1 MYICKECGLVFN
13 NPKKYS
19 EDCTPYGGPAE
30 PGFTRSYE
38 GCPSCEG
45 NYVEATQCVRCE
57 YNYIPA
63 RSTYLFC
70 DDCKHKLLSDFTKF
84 VSNFR
89 EDEYDLIA
97 EEAFNSSLQELKDKY
112 LVDKENE

>member
-1 MYICKECGLVFN
+1 MYICKDCGLVFN
-13 NPKKYS
+13 QPKTFV
-19 EDCTPYGGPAE
+19 EDTTPGGGPSE
-30 PGFTRSYE
+30 QGFSHEYKA
-38 GCPSCEG
+38 CPACEG

-57 YNYIPA
+57 YNYIPL

-70 DDCKHKLLSDFTKF
+70 DECKHKLLSDFTKF

-112 LVDKENE
+112 LLEGEN